1 MCHSFSGVL
10 SVHGQRIELSR
21 PDEPLWIT
29 ADPARFSS
37 MLSNLISNACKYS
50 DDGMAIRVQVDR
62 VGSQLHVAIS
72 DQGMGISDEDQD
84 RLFSPFERGTNP
96 DVHRIP
102 GTGLGLVIARSIA
115 RLHLGDL
122 SLGDGTTA
130 RFYIEGLQ
138 EGPSEAYQ
146 ARLAARS
153 KNPVA

>member
-1 MCHSFSGVL
+1 
-10 SVHGQRIELSR
+10 
-21 PDEPLWIT
+21 
-29 ADPARFSS
+29 
-37 MLSNLISNACKYS
+37 
-50 DDGMAIRVQVDR
+50 MAIHVQVDR
-62 VGSQLHVAIS
+62 VGTQLHVRVT

-115 RLHLGDL
+115 RLRLSDL
-122 SLGDGTTA
+122 TLKSSLGAGTTA

-138 EGPSEAYQ
+138 DGPSEAYQ

-153 KNPVA
+153 KNPVAG

>member
-1 MCHSFSGVL
+1 
-10 SVHGQRIELSR
+10 
-21 PDEPLWIT
+21 
-29 ADPARFSS
+29 

-50 DDGMAIRVQVDR
+50 DDGEAIRVLVDR
-62 VGSQLHVAIS
+62 SGTQLHVAVT
-72 DQGMGISDEDQD
+72 DEGMGISDEDQD

-122 SLGDGTTA
+122 SLESSLGVGTTA

-153 KNPVA
+153 QNPVAG